1 MPPARSSRAAGT
13 GGCPPWLRVRHRGS
27 ARPPHETPPLG
38 GVDAR
43 SWGCAHGT
51 PSLNPNFLPF
61 SSTVES
67 VEPAR
72 HFAILNDGSC
82 IWLGG
87 HRWGLQQPWQRDKQA
102 DFGRI
107 SRTTQTSCLLSPSF
121 QEPALLG
128 TSLLGRG
135 AAAPGGLSRDVGE
148 TEVHLPRQR
157 PGKGPEKGPGPES
170 QGCALV
176 FLSVKWGEEKC
187 LPPVPVRLQ
196 RTPGSPQQAVG
207 PPLTPVCCAQALS
220 SPLWAV
226 EDRGRQELD
235 FDFTFLPLGGSSPVP
250 VGNPDSFTHTKT
262 SQWHLASTDSQAPQS
277 RGCSPR
283 AQHNYHHSGS

>member
-67 VEPAR
+67 VEPAP

-157 PGKGPEKGPGPES
+157 PGKGPEKGAWAGES
-170 QGCALV
+170 GLCLGFLV
-176 FLSVKWGEEKC
+176 CEMGRREVSTSSAREA
-187 LPPVPVRLQ
+187 PTHSRQPAA
-196 RTPGSPQQAVG
+196 GSRAPSHPRVLC
-207 PPLTPVCCAQALS
+207 P
-220 SPLWAV
+220 SP
-226 EDRGRQELD
+226 
-235 FDFTFLPLGGSSPVP
+235 FLPSLG
-250 VGNPDSFTHTKT
+250 
-262 SQWHLASTDSQAPQS
+262 
-277 RGCSPR
+277 
-283 AQHNYHHSGS
+283 SGGPWKAGA

>member
-1 MPPARSSRAAGT
+1 MHLAFAGKTELPPACSPDSGAGPGLCCPCAGDQGPWVGVMPPARSSRAAGT
-13 GGCPPWLRVRHRGS
+13 GGCPPWLQVRHRGS

-38 GVDAR
+38 GVDAQ

-67 VEPAR
+67 VEPAP

-135 AAAPGGLSRDVGE
+135 TAAPGGLSRDVGE
-148 TEVHLPRQR
+148 MEVHLPRQR
-157 PGKGPEKGPGPES
+157 PGKGPGLES

-196 RTPGSPQQAVG
+196 RTPGSMRQAVG
-207 PPLTPVCCAQALS
+207 PPLTPVCCVAP
-220 SPLWAV
+220 SP
-226 EDRGRQELD
+226 
-235 FDFTFLPLGGSSPVP
+235 FLPSLG
-250 VGNPDSFTHTKT
+250 
-262 SQWHLASTDSQAPQS
+262 
-277 RGCSPR
+277 
-283 AQHNYHHSGS
+283 SGGLWKAGA